1 MAETSNSF
9 ATILADFIRLQNNS
23 LEQLQKVS
31 QAVTTNADTITVT
44 QTNAD
49 GTTSTFTLPSF
60 GWIKASLDR
69 IDKTVSTMLGFDGS
83 EAYIRMPDGTF
94 KKIYQ
99 AKNVTDPSPVGQ
111 VTVPAKFIAEN
122 NWFFESLLSP
132 ALKVS
137 IDVSKYVPQDES
149 KIYVKRM
156 ILNLDTEDKL
166 LYFTNDLNGK
176 NDINYVNLIIE
187 LQKRNITYFVDE
199 GVNDLPL
206 SIVRYTG
213 DFITVNI
220 EDRTYSNPDGSSS
233 TKRWY
238 LLNTL
243 KYNDNLS
250 LSKETMVLKPGD
262 KLLKG
267 ESIYEVSEI
276 DNSTNFIRISRTS
289 GYDPLV
295 VGEPIIFYSETFSP
309 KVVNVGIGYD
319 EHEVIF
325 FKSVNDTENLLS
337 STYSPGVGFYSNE
350 LTIDLSTG
358 SKLLKDFYNES
369 VLDFGSL
376 LLASSKENKIAAV
389 NGLAPNSPVL
399 NDANFQVVSVNDH
412 KLDQAE
418 IQAIRKK
425 QADKVRLESEI
436 NELQKSIDKKKE
448 ELNTTKFNSDTE
460 RRAVKNQLDSL
471 IREKDTK
478 TALYASIVKELAVTA
493 QQKPAALD
501 TPKYRIR
508 GFFAIPDP
516 VKDSNGQEQNVIQF
530 YTYYRYVRPDGSASD
545 IKQFDYTDTSGAIK
559 RATYS
564 NLNEVKSEIRK
575 KIYDATR
582 GIYVW
587 AVEDIADPDV
597 ININQ
602 VDIPISN
609 GEKVEFYV
617 VSVSEA
623 GWPENPILS
632 DPSNIISIV
641 FPQDL
646 VSEDEAAI
654 ALREA
659 SQDIVRVDLEND
671 LAAKG
676 LDVHLASSFNAIEK
690 YYAHDTSVISSNVY
704 TPQGTV
710 ISLDNYIASLNLRIQ
725 DLENRL
731 NKVVGDVKVYIVDE
745 DKNAKLAVKNGD
757 VVTLFAGYYTDA
769 VNLLPATN
777 RRGAIIAKAYK
788 IFLENDEA
796 TPLQLVSRLPGGIAE
811 NLPNSTGVTGVTG
824 STIINDPDY
833 NNYRKYDQTPIVNTS
848 VNAADTNNANKI
860 ASAFYQSGQ
869 LKGQFLYSRYT
880 DVGLVNNLYQAPAT
894 GTNRYVVPEPTS
906 VTGTSQPWIWN
917 RTAVLPGVTPA
928 GNGTATSFS
937 IHTDH
942 PAINPAIGTTTITYT
957 ALQQP
962 TITFDTVTG
971 YPQSPE
977 AVSTFRHAY
986 GFNQLGDRNI
996 PAKQLEYKKTWIAL
1010 GTGGTA
1016 TTMVPAL
1023 NVLPEKFGFV
1033 TNDKYLIGNNTCG
1046 AYLFLGPVTYNQLLV
1061 DGVNARAYK
1070 ELNNGATNALVI
1082 PVIFQYRMTD
1092 YYGPSISSS
1101 SSAGGLGI
1109 VGGFNPASTV
1119 PPKNITYVRQIGL
1132 DLYQQDKQTFSFDI
1146 QVSSTYQKDSL
1157 IQLYETG
1164 LPTATKDVKQ
1174 VTYDKATI
1182 KRIFS

>member
-31 QAVTTNADTITVT
+31 QAVTTNADTVTVT
-44 QTNAD
+44 QKNSD

-60 GWIKASLDR
+60 GWIKSSLER

-99 AKNVTDPSPVGQ
+99 SKNITDPSPVGQ

-122 NWFFESLLSP
+122 NYFFESLLSP

-137 IDVSKYVPQDES
+137 IDVSKYVPQEES

-156 ILNLDTEDKL
+156 ILSLDTDDKL
-166 LYFTNDLNGK
+166 QYFNNSLKGK
-176 NDINYVNLIIE
+176 NDINYVNLLVE

-199 GVNDLPL
+199 GVNELPL

-213 DFITVNI
+213 DFLTVNI
-220 EDRTYSNPDGSSS
+220 EDRTFSNPDGSTS

-243 KYNDNLS
+243 NYNDNLS
-250 LSKETMVLKPGD
+250 LTKNTMVLKLGD

-267 ESIYEVSEI
+267 ESIYEVTEI
-276 DNSTNFIRISRTS
+276 DNSTNFIRVNRTS

-309 KVVNVGIGYD
+309 KVANVGIGYD
-319 EHEVIF
+319 EHEIVF
-325 FKSVNDTENLLS
+325 FKSVNDSENLLS
-337 STYSPGVGFYSNE
+337 STYSPGVAFYTNE
-350 LTIDLSTG
+350 LTIDLTTG
-358 SKLLKDFYNES
+358 PKLLSDFYNES
-369 VLDFGSL
+369 VLDFGSM
-376 LLASSKENKIAAV
+376 LLAGSKENKIAAV
-389 NGLAPNSPVL
+389 NGLVPNSPVL
-399 NDANFQVVSVNDH
+399 NEVNFKVVSVNDH

-436 NELQKSIDKKKE
+436 TELQKSIDKKKE

-478 TALYASIVKELAVTA
+478 TALYSSIVKELAVTA

-508 GFFAIPDP
+508 GFYAVPEP
-516 VKDSNGQEQNVIQF
+516 VKDSNGQEQSVIQF

-575 KIYDATR
+575 KVYDPVK

-587 AVEDIADPDV
+587 LEEDITNPDV
-597 ININQ
+597 VNINQ

-632 DPSNIISIV
+632 VPSNIISIT

-646 VSEDEAAI
+646 VAEDEAAI

-704 TPQGTV
+704 TAQGTV
-710 ISLDNYIASLNLRIQ
+710 ISLENYIASLNLRIQ

-745 DKNAKLAVKNGD
+745 EKNAKLPVKNGD

-777 RRGAIIAKAYK
+777 RRGAIIAKSYK
-788 IFLENDEA
+788 IYLENDEA
-796 TPLQLVSRLPGGIAE
+796 SPLQLISRLPGGIAE
-811 NLPNSTGVTGVTG
+811 DLPDSSSAVVPPG
-824 STIINDPDY
+824 INDPDY
-833 NNYRKYDQTPIVNTS
+833 NVYRKYDIAPIVNPS
-848 VNAADTNNANKI
+848 VNPADTNNANKI
-860 ASAFYQSGQ
+860 TTAFYQSGQ
-869 LKGQFLYSRYT
+869 LRGQFLYNRYT
-880 DVGLVNNLYQAPAT
+880 DVGLVNPLYQAPPS
-894 GTNRYVVPEPTS
+894 GINRYVIPSTDYSSGV
-906 VTGTSQPWIWN
+906 SQTWIWDKTN
-917 RTAVLPGVTPA
+917 VGPGVAPA
-928 GNGTATSFS
+928 GGGTANNFA

-942 PAINPAIGTTTITYT
+942 PAIKPPSSGVTATLANLQTPVIAIDPISGN
-957 ALQQP
+957 
-962 TITFDTVTG
+962 
-971 YPQSPE
+971 PQSPE
-977 AVSTFRHAY
+977 KISTFRHAY
-986 GFNQLGDRNI
+986 GFNQLGDKNT
-996 PAKQLEYKKTWIAL
+996 PAKQLEYKKPWV
-1010 GTGGTA
+1010 GSYTGLTS
-1016 TTMVPAL
+1016 TTPTL
-1023 NVLPEKFGFV
+1023 SLLPDKYGFV
-1033 TNDKYLIGNNTCG
+1033 NDDRYLIGADTCG
-1046 AYLFLGPVTYNQLLV
+1046 AYMFLGPVTYNQLLV
-1061 DGVNARAYK
+1061 NGVNALANRQ
-1070 ELNNGATNALVI
+1070 LDNGSNNAIVI

-1092 YYGPSISSS
+1092 YYGPSITSS
-1101 SSAGGLGI
+1101 SSAGGNGI
-1109 VGGFNPASTV
+1109 IGGYDVSNTV
-1119 PPKNITYVRQIGL
+1119 PPKNLTYVRQIGL

-1146 QVSSTYQKDSL
+1146 QVSATYQKDSL

-1164 LPTATKDVKQ
+1164 LPTATKEVKQ

>member
-44 QTNAD
+44 QKNLD

-60 GWIKASLDR
+60 GWIKASLER

-137 IDVSKYVPQDES
+137 IDVSKYVPQEES

-156 ILNLDTEDKL
+156 ILNLDTDDKL
-166 LYFTNDLNGK
+166 LYFTNNINGK
-176 NDINYVNLIIE
+176 NDINYINFLIE
-187 LQKRNITYFVDE
+187 LQKRNISYFIDE

-220 EDRTYSNPDGSSS
+220 EDRTFSNPDGSKS

-250 LSKETMVLKPGD
+250 LSKQTMVLKPGD

-276 DNSTNFIRISRTS
+276 DNSTNFIRINRTS

-319 EHEVIF
+319 EHEVVF

-350 LTIDLSTG
+350 LTIDLTTG
-358 SKLLKDFYNES
+358 PKLLKDFYNES

-389 NGLAPNSPVL
+389 NGLVPNAPVL

-436 NELQKSIDKKKE
+436 TELQKSIDKKKE

-508 GFFAIPDP
+508 GFYAIPDP
-516 VKDSNGQEQNVIQF
+516 VKDSNGQEQNAIQF

-575 KIYDATR
+575 KIYDPTR

-587 AVEDIADPDV
+587 AVEDITNPDV
-597 ININQ
+597 VNINQ

-632 DPSNIISIV
+632 VPSNLISME

-745 DKNAKLAVKNGD
+745 DKNAKLPVKNGD

-777 RRGAIIAKAYK
+777 RRGAIVAKGYK
-788 IFLENDEA
+788 IYLENDEA

-811 NLPNSTGVTGVTG
+811 DLPCTTGATGTTG
-824 STIINDPDY
+824 INDPDY
-833 NNYRKYDQTPIVNTS
+833 NVYRKYDLVPIVNTS
-848 VNAADTNNANKI
+848 VNAPDTNNANKI
-860 ASAFYQSGQ
+860 SAAFYQSGQ

-880 DVGLVNNLYQAPAT
+880 DVGLVTNLYQSPAT
-894 GTNRYVVPEPTS
+894 GTTRYIVPESAS

-917 RTAVLPGVTPA
+917 RTNVAPGAVPSG
-928 GNGTATSFS
+928 GGTATVFS

-942 PAINPAIGTTTITYT
+942 PAINPATGTTIASYT

-962 TITFDTVTG
+962 IITIEPVTG
-971 YPQSPE
+971 NPQSPE
-977 AVSTFRHAY
+977 AVSTFRHSY

-996 PAKQLEYKKTWIAL
+996 PGKQLAYEKSWT
-1010 GTGGTA
+1010 GTYVGLTS
-1016 TTMVPAL
+1016 TTPSL
-1023 NVLPEKFGFV
+1023 SILPDKFGFV
-1033 TNDKYLIGNNTCG
+1033 TDDKYLIGANTCG

-1061 DGVNARAYK
+1061 NGVNARANK
-1070 ELNNGATNALVI
+1070 ELDNGSTNALVI
-1082 PVIFQYRMTD
+1082 PVIFQCRMTD
-1092 YYGPSISSS
+1092 YYGPSITSS

-1109 VGGFNPASTV
+1109 LGGFNPNSTV
-1119 PPKNITYVRQIGL
+1119 PPKNLTYVRQIGL